1 MRRSVLVTG
10 ASRGIG
16 EATVLRLA
24 RAGWCVFAGVRR
36 DEDGAALRS
45 AGGAIVPVRLDV
57 TDEAQVAAAAA
68 TIAEHARGEL
78 HGVVNNAGIAVAAPL
93 EYLPVQELR
102 RQLEVNVLGQVAVT
116 QALLP
121 MLRRAQGRIVFV
133 SSISGRSA
141 LPFTGPYAA
150 SKHALEA
157 LADAWRVELLPWGLH
172 VALIEPGVIATPI
185 WQTSIDAA
193 ERLLAGAP
201 AELEERYGRTLG
213 ALRRRALR
221 GTSGLPADTVAVA
234 IEHALSAAAPRTRY
248 LIGRDARLRLWL
260 ERFLPDR
267 VRDRLIAR
275 QLERL

>member
-57 TDEAQVAAAAA
+57 TDEAQIAAAAA

-133 SSISGRSA
+133 SSVSGRSA

-172 VALIEPGVIATPI
+172 VALIEPEPR
-185 WQTSIDAA
+185 TSTFCFAVRLG
-193 ERLLAGAP
+193 RLL
-201 AELEERYGRTLG
+201 
-213 ALRRRALR
+213 
-221 GTSGLPADTVAVA
+221 
-234 IEHALSAAAPRTRY
+234 IAACTA
-248 LIGRDARLRLWL
+248 ARMSV
-260 ERFLPDR
+260 P
-267 VRDRLIAR
+267 V
-275 QLERL
+275 